1 MNTAMSKNKRSWG
14 RVGSLALVVVA
25 ALGLTA
31 CDAVEETGDE
41 RSGAEASADT
51 QVAVGDTGP
60 TEMAREGTP
69 QARGERPR
77 TETPPVTEETPTAE
91 PPEAG
96 PREGGGTLTVAEG
109 TSVTV
114 TLLDSLSTEHN
125 EAGDAFT
132 VVTAQPLQAGGRL
145 AVPAGTEIRGT
156 VTAVQHSEGAG
167 RPAVLKVDFEELRM
181 GGQAYPIQASVV
193 DANAETR
200 GRTSTAEGAAQVGAT
215 TAAGAILGRIIGG
228 GERGTLVGAAVGAAA
243 GTAIVLG
250 TQDTDAVLA
259 EGSAMTIRLDQ
270 PLEIPAEAVAA
281 TR

>member
-1 MNTAMSKNKRSWG
+1 MNTSRLNNTMSWG
-14 RVGSLALVVVA
+14 QVGSLALVA
-25 ALGLTA
+25 AAAFGLTA
-31 CDAVEETGDE
+31 CDAVEETDD
-41 RSGAEASADT
+41 RPGAEASADT
-51 QVAVGDTGP
+51 PVAVGDTGP

-69 QARGERPR
+69 QAQGERPP
-77 TETPPVTEETPTAE
+77 TPPATEETPTAE
-91 PPEAG
+91 RPEAE

-125 EAGDAFT
+125 EPGDAFT
-132 VVTAQPLQAGGRL
+132 VVTSQPLQAGGRL

-156 VTAVQHSEGAG
+156 VTAVQHSERAG
-167 RPAVLKVDFEELRM
+167 RPAVLKVDFDELRM
-181 GGQAYPIQASVV
+181 DGQAFPIQASVV
-193 DANAETR
+193 DANPETR

-259 EGSAMTIRLDQ
+259 EGSAMTIRLDE